1 MWNGNVKELIVF
13 YDIFDDLKR
22 ESQKS
27 RQLDIYKK
35 NQIIP
40 DLVRFS

>member
-1 MWNGNVKELIVF
+1 MWNRNVKELIVF

-35 NQIIP
+35 KSNYT
-40 DLVRFS
+40 RFSSV